1 MPPAM
6 AGLQKVM
13 GLMLMAT
20 AGMQGMKRKPKRFGK
35 PGENPGKSE
44 GN

>member
-1 MPPAM
+1 MAGGM

-20 AGMQGMKRKPKRFGK
+20 AGLGMKKKPLRF
-35 PGENPGKSE
+35 
-44 GN
+44 